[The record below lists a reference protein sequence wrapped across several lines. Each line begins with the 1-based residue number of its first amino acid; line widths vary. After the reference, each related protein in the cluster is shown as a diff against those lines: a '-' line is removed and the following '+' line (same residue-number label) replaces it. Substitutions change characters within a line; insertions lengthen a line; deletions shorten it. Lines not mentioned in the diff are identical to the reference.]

1 MGGGKVVSWV
11 LYGALAFLLA
21 LVNLALA
28 LLGKGR
34 GQNGLLFGSLACG
47 VLNMLEEYRMAV
59 EWVQKED
66 LVSPYGRAACHGNG
80 PDGCGLPRTGPQSD
94 RSGPPQG
101 VEKRKNQLTTP

>member
-34 GQNGLLFGSLACG
+34 GQNVLLFGSLACG
-47 VLNMLEEYRMAV
+47 VLTMLEEYRMAV

-66 LVSPYGRAACHGNG
+66 WSALLDV
-80 PDGCGLPRTGPQSD
+80 LPAM
-94 RSGPPQG
+94 
-101 VEKRKNQLTTP
+101 ETPL